1 MDESAFDV
9 VWPLGRRAQVATEA
23 PDGAGVSAQ
32 AAGGKGRA
40 SGSIDLNSATVAFLW
55 TYNRKGDRMYD
66 IMKGT
71 LRGEYP
77 DIQFVDYDVFG
88 NIHGAQER
96 EVVAAIPR
104 LLREHRA
111 DIAVIGVAG

>member
-1 MDESAFDV
+1 MNTPDFEV
-9 VWPLGRRAQVATEA
+9 VWPLGRHAQSAAVAEA
-23 PDGAGVSAQ
+23 PARPR
-32 AAGGKGRA
+32 AAL
-40 SGSIDLNSATVAFLW
+40 DLNSATVAFVW

-77 DIQFVDYDVFG
+77 DIRFVDYDTFG
-88 NIHGAQER
+88 NIHGASEA
-96 EVVAAIPR
+96 EVVAALPQ
-104 LLREHRA
+104 LLRQHKA

>member
-1 MDESAFDV
+1 MNTPDFEV
-9 VWPLGRRAQVATEA
+9 VWPLGRHAHSAAPVAEA
-23 PDGAGVSAQ
+23 PARPR
-32 AAGGKGRA
+32 AAL
-40 SGSIDLNSATVAFLW
+40 DLNSATIAFVW

-77 DIQFVDYDVFG
+77 DIRFVDYDTFG
-88 NIHGAQER
+88 NIHGASEA
-96 EVVAAIPR
+96 EVVAALPQ
-104 LLREHRA
+104 LLRQHKA

>member
-1 MDESAFDV
+1 MSTPDFEV
-9 VWPLGRRAQVATEA
+9 VWPLGRHAHATAAPVAAPARPRAAL
-23 PDGAGVSAQ
+23 
-32 AAGGKGRA
+32 
-40 SGSIDLNSATVAFLW
+40 DLNSATIAFVW

-77 DIQFVDYDVFG
+77 DIQFVDYDTFG
-88 NIHGAQER
+88 NIHGANET
-96 EVVAAIPR
+96 EVVAALPE
-104 LLREHRA
+104 LLKQHKA

>member
-1 MDESAFDV
+1 MNTPDFEV
-9 VWPLGRRAQVATEA
+9 VWPLGRHAPSAAPAAEA
-23 PDGAGVSAQ
+23 PARPR
-32 AAGGKGRA
+32 AAL
-40 SGSIDLNSATVAFLW
+40 DLNSATIAFVW

-77 DIQFVDYDVFG
+77 DIRFVDYDTFG
-88 NIHGAQER
+88 NIHGASEAD
-96 EVVAAIPR
+96 VVAALPQ
-104 LLREHRA
+104 LLRQHKA